1 MLAKC
6 DTDRK
11 VQKYSFCVYGVTIAN
26 VMFAYFE
33 IKNQYTITY
42 QERIFHSICYKKVI
56 DFLISS
62 LFVIELNEEWGR
74 CQADGAARGCAGAY
88 SSECCRVWGLGNALL
103 CFGEMSHALSWC
115 LVYFFCEAKS

>member
-6 DTDRK
+6 DTDQE

-33 IKNQYTITY
+33 IENQYTITY
-42 QERIFHSICYKKVI
+42 QERIFHSICCKKVM

-62 LFVIELNEEWGR
+62 LLVIELNEKEW
-74 CQADGAARGCAGAY
+74 
-88 SSECCRVWGLGNALL
+88 
-103 CFGEMSHALSWC
+103 ALSRWMERPGAVC
-115 LVYFFCEAKS
+115 Q